1 MEALKKLKSS
11 AYSVSIVYIIVGII
25 MLLNPSFIGSAVNY
39 ILGVLVIIYGLI
51 YSITVYQKKEGVY
64 DKFDL
69 LAGVICISFGIFLII
84 NKDVLLSLIPFCM
97 GIIILMD
104 AITGI
109 IRSLRLK
116 KTGLTRWYII
126 LIINL
131 IFLGFAVYIIVN
143 ANAITE
149 LLIRFI
155 GGFLIV
161 DAIMDFFLSIRFSKR
176 NENVETREITVI
188 EEKND

>member
-1 MEALKKLKSS
+1 METLKKFKSS
-11 AYSVSIVYIIVGII
+11 AYAVSIAYIIVGII

-39 ILGVLVIIYGLI
+39 VIGVLVIIYGLI
-51 YSITVYQKKEGVY
+51 YSLSVYQKGAY

-109 IRSLRLK
+109 IKSVRLK
-116 KTGLTRWYII
+116 KIGLTRWYII
-126 LIINL
+126 LIVNL
-131 IFLGFAVYIIVN
+131 IFLAFAVYIIVN

-161 DAIMDFFLSIRFSKR
+161 DALMDFFLSIRYSKSK
-176 NENVETREITVI
+176 EDVETREITVI
-188 EEKND
+188 EEKEN

>member
-1 MEALKKLKSS
+1 METLKKFKSS
-11 AYSVSIVYIIVGII
+11 AYAVSIIYIIVGII

-39 ILGVLVIIYGLI
+39 ILGILIIMYGLI
-51 YSITVYQKKEGVY
+51 YSISVYQKREGTY

-84 NKDVLLSLIPFCM
+84 NKDALLSLIPFCM

-109 IRSLRLK
+109 IKSVKLK
-116 KTGLTRWYII
+116 KAGLTRWYII
-126 LIINL
+126 LIINI
-131 IFLGFAVYIIVN
+131 IFLAFAVYIIVN

-161 DAIMDFFLSIRFSKR
+161 DALMDFLLSIRYSEKK
-176 NENVETREITVI
+176 EDVETREITVI
-188 EEKND
+188 EEKEN

>member
-1 MEALKKLKSS
+1 MDTLKKFKSS
-11 AYSVSIVYIIVGII
+11 AYAVSIVYVIVGVI

-51 YSITVYQKKEGVY
+51 YSVSVYQKREGAF

-84 NKDVLLSLIPFCM
+84 NKDVLLSLVPFCM

-109 IRSLRLK
+109 IKSVRLK
-116 KTGLTRWYII
+116 KIGLTRWYII
-126 LIINL
+126 LIVNL
-131 IFLGFAVYIIVN
+131 IFLAFAVYIIVN
-143 ANAITE
+143 ANDITE

-161 DAIMDFFLSIRFSKR
+161 DALMDFFLSIRYSK
-176 NENVETREITVI
+176 NKEDVETREITVI
-188 EEKND
+188 EEKEN